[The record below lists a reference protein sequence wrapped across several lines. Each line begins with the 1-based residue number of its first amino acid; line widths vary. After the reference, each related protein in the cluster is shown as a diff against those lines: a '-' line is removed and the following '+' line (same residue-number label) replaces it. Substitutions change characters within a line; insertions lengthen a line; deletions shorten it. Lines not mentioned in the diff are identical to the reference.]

1 MTDYID
7 ITAST
12 VFSGLVGLVAPFLF
26 PLLFKLYVKIAKR
39 DMTSQEKR
47 LLIVTV
53 SLLISIGVVAYHFE
67 WVGESFLERAWAFIL
82 YLGVNFVTFR
92 GVVQSVYEVV
102 IKSLPGVE
110 ERLNEIGE

>member
-26 PLLFKLYVKIAKR
+26 PLLFKLYVKIANR

-47 LLIVTV
+47 LLIVVV
-53 SLLISIGVVAYHFE
+53 SLLISVGVVAYHFE
-67 WVGESFLERAWAFIL
+67 WQGEFVERAWAFIL

-102 IKSLPGVE
+102 VKSLPGVE